1 MKKTSLLI
9 IILVI
14 MIVGLIGC
22 SNTTQDQ
29 PYLVKN
35 AYVTLDINPS
45 VEIITDEEGLVEQ
58 VNALNEDAQV
68 LLEGSDFVGRPIDE
82 VVEDLMQ
89 LALELGYLDFDVDNA
104 ILVTTASDDLE
115 DLEDLDAAI
124 EAKVQNFV
132 NQKQIRIDLI
142 RAQFEDNEAI
152 QTLAEELGIS
162 VGKVKLIT
170 YAMAFDET
178 ITYETAAE
186 MSVRDLNR
194 IIVRNRE
201 ETKEFV
207 GEEVMG
213 AYAELKEEQRLDFVQ
228 ERATL
233 LNTAIQAAADDV
245 FTELLAGTTTTPQM
259 VKELYQAYTDTVLG
273 IELTVE
279 PVEPV
284 ETEDPEVSPEEQL
297 ATLSASREEIRTQ
310 IETLVNSLMDEVLDT
325 TARDAIIEQLRGL
338 RTQFQGIAAQIEALR
353 QEGRDHHPGVGIGGE
368 FSDGMKHEV
377 LSSFITIRKDYQE
390 QFQLIGVDL
399 ETLEELFA
407 EGIHGELETIRD
419 AYKVQIDALKESMK
433 EQMDIIRDQIREEHD
448 LLKEVWDQG
457 HRGDEGKQ
465 GDEGNHGEGGDGK
478 GRR

>member
-9 IILVI
+9 IILAILV
-14 MIVGLIGC
+14 VGLIGC
-22 SNTTQDQ
+22 STTAQDQ
-29 PYLVKN
+29 PYLVEN

-68 LLEGSDFVGRPIDE
+68 LLEGTNFVGRPLDE
-82 VVEDLMQ
+82 VVEEIMQ
-89 LALELGYLDFDVDNA
+89 LALELGYIDFNTDNA
-104 ILVTTASDDLE
+104 ILVTAAVDDPE
-115 DLEDLDAAI
+115 DLEDLDTTI
-124 EAKVQNFV
+124 EEKVQNFV
-132 NQKQIRIDLI
+132 NQKQVRINLI

-178 ITYETAAE
+178 LTYETAAE

-213 AYAELKEEQRLDFVQ
+213 AYAELREEQRLDFVQ
-228 ERATL
+228 ARATL
-233 LNTAIQAAADDV
+233 LNTAIQAAADEA
-245 FTELLAGTTTTPQM
+245 FTALLEGTTTTPLM
-259 VKELYQAYTDTVLG
+259 VKELYQAYTDAVLG
-273 IELTVE
+273 IELTAE
-279 PVEPV
+279 PVEPEDPV
-284 ETEDPEVSPEEQL
+284 DPEVSPEEQL
-297 ATLSASREEIRTQ
+297 ATLRASREEIRTQ
-310 IETLVNSLMDEVLDT
+310 IETLVNRLMDEVLDT
-325 TARDAIIEQLRGL
+325 TARDAIIEQLKIL
-338 RTQFQGIAAQIEALR
+338 RTQFQEITAQMEALR
-353 QEGRDHHPGVGIGGE
+353 EERRDYHPGVGIGGE
-368 FSDGMKHEV
+368 FSDGMRHEI
-377 LSSFITIRKDYQE
+377 LSSFVTIRKDYQE
-390 QFQLIGVDL
+390 QFELIGVDL
-399 ETLEELFA
+399 EALEEAFV
-407 EGIHGELETIRD
+407 EGIQGELQTIRD

-448 LLKEVWDQG
+448 LLKEAWDQG
-457 HRGDEGKQ
+457 HRGDEGNEDK
-465 GDEGNHGEGGDGK
+465 GGFGGK